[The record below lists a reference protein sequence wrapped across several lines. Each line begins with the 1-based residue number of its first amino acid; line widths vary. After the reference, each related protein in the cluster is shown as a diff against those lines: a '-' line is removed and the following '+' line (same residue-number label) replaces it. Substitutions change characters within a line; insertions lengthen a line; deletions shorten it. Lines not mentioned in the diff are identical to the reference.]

1 MSEDSKAALAKK
13 MSQQKAQQSGRKPLN
28 NNALK
33 PKEGMSFFGEEADG
47 FNMSPKAILLF
58 SVAYMGCVILLHIFG
73 KISSLKTGAANVTMD
88 PTDAGSAGD
97 L

>member
-1 MSEDSKAALAKK
+1 MSDDKKQLAKK
-13 MSQQKAQQSGRKPLN
+13 MAQERASQSGRKPLN

-58 SVAYMGCVILLHIFG
+58 SVAYMGAVILLHIFG
-73 KISSLKTGAANVTMD
+73 KISTIKTGTPTPDPAA
-88 PTDAGSAGD
+88 DAGSAGD

>member
-1 MSEDSKAALAKK
+1 MSDDKKQLAKK
-13 MSQQKAQQSGRKPLN
+13 MAQERANQSGRKPLN

-58 SVAYMGCVILLHIFG
+58 SVAYMGAVILLHIFG
-73 KISSLKTGAANVTMD
+73 KISTLKTDSTVIPDPAA
-88 PTDAGSAGD
+88 DAGAAGD

>member
-1 MSEDSKAALAKK
+1 MSDDKKQLAKK
-13 MSQQKAQQSGRKPLN
+13 MAQERAQQSGRKPLN

-58 SVAYMGCVILLHIFG
+58 SVAFMGCVILLHIFG
-73 KISSLKTGAANVTMD
+73 KISSLKTGAATVIPD
-88 PTDAGSAGD
+88 PAADGAGAGD